1 MICKLIKATVPPES
15 TGEFL
20 NRQMVWNAAM
30 AKQPGFLH
38 TRVATSADEPGVIYI
53 FVDIESHEALESFMA
68 TKHDPLAAAT
78 RIDELY
84 DKLEVKVLD
93 VI

>member
-1 MICKLIKATVPPES
+1 MICKLIKATVPPEL

-38 TRVATSADEPGVIYI
+38 TRLATNADEPGVIYI
-53 FVDIESHEALESFMA
+53 FVDIESHEALEQFMA
-68 TKHDPLAAAT
+68 TTHDSLAEAT
-78 RIDELY
+78 RIHELY

-93 VI
+93 MM